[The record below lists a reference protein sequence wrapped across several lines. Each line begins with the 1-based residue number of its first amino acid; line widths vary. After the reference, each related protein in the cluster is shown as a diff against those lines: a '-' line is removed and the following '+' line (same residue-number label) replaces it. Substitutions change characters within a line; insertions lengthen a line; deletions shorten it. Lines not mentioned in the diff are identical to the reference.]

1 MQPTTGAAKAQLSF
15 ALAQPM
21 LSLSPYSRSART
33 SSHWTQHARSP
44 PSLTRPTC
52 STGLKLTRP
61 LLSLVRTAIA
71 RPTQGPRTLEGRP
84 TRAPPRLTPPT
95 IIPTIMRLRH
105 TNDEEGLQDAGRDGG
120 HNGGGGNEHD
130 EDGHTMVGY
139 AGRGL
144 TVVAVSAKGSTQPAT
159 HGRPRQSEADAQWAA
174 ISKHGRI
181 CIVGP
186 VVLVLAFALLS
197 CVSAARHV
205 PCDARTYVGHVTRV
219 GRDVYSL
226 ICMLRTRGVRR
237 PGIYCNTRYLL
248 DCLAQGITIPAKT
261 LSKEYFTY
269 YIILSI
275 LPQSIMALS
284 PHSPTELPEWRN
296 STVSHEA
303 QHIRLGIRHGTG
315 TGIEPAWS
323 RSRVPSALREVG
335 RAGLFPGSPSPS
347 WNLTKLAHAFH
358 TSQLYLSG

>member
-95 IIPTIMRLRH
+95 IIPTIIRLTTPTMRRAYRTL
-105 TNDEEGLQDAGRDGG
+105 DATAVTTVAA
-120 HNGGGGNEHD
+120 GNEHD
-130 EDGHTMVGY
+130 EDGHNMVGY

-237 PGIYCNTRYLL
+237 PGIYC
-248 DCLAQGITIPAKT
+248 
-261 LSKEYFTY
+261 
-269 YIILSI
+269 
-275 LPQSIMALS
+275 
-284 PHSPTELPEWRN
+284 
-296 STVSHEA
+296 
-303 QHIRLGIRHGTG
+303 
-315 TGIEPAWS
+315 
-323 RSRVPSALREVG
+323 
-335 RAGLFPGSPSPS
+335 
-347 WNLTKLAHAFH
+347 
-358 TSQLYLSG
+358 TSLI